1 MAYARVQADNCLT
14 ALGDPTR
21 REIFERVAAGPQ
33 SVGEL
38 ALGMPVSRPAVSQH
52 LRVLS
57 DAGLVIGL
65 PEGNRRVYRVDPQ
78 GVQALRAYLDRFW
91 PRALAAFRAE
101 VERAAITPAAITT
114 TTTVTSATTKEHP

>member
-1 MAYARVQADNCLT
+1 MLTYTLVNANVCLN

-21 REIFERVAAGPQ
+21 RAILELVAQGPQ

-38 ALGMPVSRPAVSQH
+38 SSGMPVSRPAVSPH

-57 DAGLVIGL
+57 DAGLVLGL
-65 PEGNRRVYRVDPQ
+65 PRATAVSTGSTRVGGGAP
-78 GVQALRAYLDRFW
+78 GLLDRFW

-101 VERAAITPAAITT
+101 VERPT
-114 TTTVTSATTKEHP
+114 TTKENP